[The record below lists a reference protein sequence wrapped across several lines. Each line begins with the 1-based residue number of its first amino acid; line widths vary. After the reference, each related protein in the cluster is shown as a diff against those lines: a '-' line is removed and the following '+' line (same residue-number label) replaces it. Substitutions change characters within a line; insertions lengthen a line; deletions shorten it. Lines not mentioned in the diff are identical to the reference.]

1 MSGAPFSDIPAG
13 VGASARAT
21 DTWTRVDR
29 TATFHRFARCFC
41 AVSGWFLER
50 GPTNVLFLAR
60 PVRGAAGFFTA
71 HVVALTTTTS
81 GRERLRFEPVGSFTV
96 RRRGRIDLSL
106 VGGLASL
113 VARRIEEADSGPVNV
128 TRGAF
133 LGKLK
138 ASEIEFERLR

>member
-1 MSGAPFSDIPAG
+1 MRGAPFSDIPAG
-13 VGASARAT
+13 TGLSATAT
-21 DTWTRVDR
+21 GHWSRVDR

-41 AVSGWFLER
+41 AVAGWFLER

-60 PVRGAAGFFTA
+60 PVRGPAGFFTA
-71 HVVALTTTTS
+71 HIVALTVTTS

-96 RRRGRIDLSL
+96 RRGGRLDLSL

-113 VARRIEEADSGPVNV
+113 VARKVTDADESAVNM
-128 TRGAF
+128 TRSAF

-138 ASEIEFERLR
+138 ASEVEFERLR

>member
-1 MSGAPFSDIPAG
+1 MSASFSDIPDG
-13 VGASARAT
+13 TGASAKVT
-21 DTWTRVDR
+21 DAWTRVDR
-29 TATFHRFARCFC
+29 TETFHRFARCFC

-96 RRRGRIDLSL
+96 RRGGRTDLSL
-106 VGGLASL
+106 VGGLAKL
-113 VARRIEEADSGPVNV
+113 VARRIEEADAG
-128 TRGAF
+128 TTEIARGAF

-138 ASEIEFERLR
+138 ASEVEFERLR